1 MVPPADV
8 NKCKQN
14 SFFLSDWK
22 PPSHSQTR
30 AGPCSSA
37 GSGSFQ
43 GWASS
48 TGAWCLQPSG
58 AQIWGLSALASQLIP
73 ASGFKPK
80 AKGSS
85 LRKVLGH
92 SIFAEFAFFMIS
104 LRNQMKP
111 ASEVVC
117 DPLKA
122 VWQNH
127 SFSGTGFRISVQEDL
142 GSFCSTLLITSGWHQ
157 GSYLKRSLFKSNL

>member
-1 MVPPADV
+1 MQTKQFFSARLKTSQPLSNKGRTLQFSRLWILPGLSIIHRSMMPSAFRRTNLRAVSSGLTV
-8 NKCKQN
+8 NS
-14 SFFLSDWK
+14 SFWVQAQGKRKLS
-22 PPSHSQTR
+22 QE
-30 AGPCSSA
+30 G
-37 GSGSFQ
+37 F
-43 GWASS
+43 
-48 TGAWCLQPSG
+48 G
-58 AQIWGLSALASQLIP
+58 AQYIC
-73 ASGFKPK
+73 
-80 AKGSS
+80 
-85 LRKVLGH
+85 RV
-92 SIFAEFAFFMIS
+92 AFFMIS

-157 GSYLKRSLFKSNL
+157 GSYLKRSLFKSNV

>member
-14 SFFLSDWK
+14 SFFLPDWK
-22 PPSHSQTR
+22 PPSHSRTR

-92 SIFAEFAFFMIS
+92 SIFAEWLFSWFHWETKWNLLVKLCVTLSKQFGKIIV
-104 LRNQMKP
+104 LVGLDFVFQFKRIWV
-111 ASEVVC
+111 AS
-117 DPLKA
+117 A
-122 VWQNH
+122 VLYW
-127 SFSGTGFRISVQEDL
+127 
-142 GSFCSTLLITSGWHQ
+142 
-157 GSYLKRSLFKSNL
+157 